1 MYDEILLEHNL
12 HPVYQGKIDKV
23 EPVKLVNAGCGDE
36 LEVYLKIKDGK
47 IEGGSFAG
55 NGCAIALASADLFIE
70 AVKGESLDEALKKR
84 EIFNRMVVG
93 EASEKELKEFGNLRA
108 LECVSR
114 MPARANCAKL
124 AWCALDKYSKRS

>member
-1 MYDEILLEHNL
+1 M
-12 HPVYQGKIDKV
+12 DKV
-23 EPVKLVNAGCGDE
+23 EPIKLVNAGCGDE

-70 AVKGESLDEALKKR
+70 AVKGKSLDEALKKR
-84 EIFNRMVVG
+84 VIFNKMVVG
-93 EASEKELKEFGNLRA
+93 EASEEELKEFGSLRA

-124 AWCALDKYSKRS
+124 AWCALDKCSKKPGKS